1 MQGWALMG
9 RGKGGRASSEA
20 GIVVAPTPPS
30 PFSLLDSSDLSLRS
44 QLEPVEV

>member
-1 MQGWALMG
+1 MQGWAYMG

-20 GIVVAPTPPS
+20 GVVVAPPS